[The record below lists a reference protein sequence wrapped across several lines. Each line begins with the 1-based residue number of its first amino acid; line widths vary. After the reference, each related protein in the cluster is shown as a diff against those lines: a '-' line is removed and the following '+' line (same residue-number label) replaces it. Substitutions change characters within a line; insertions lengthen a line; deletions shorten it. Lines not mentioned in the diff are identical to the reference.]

1 MGQCFFWRGVV
12 NYKFMVVWI
21 RKTKSCNLGSRDVRL
36 YFRSSPMLSEIS
48 KVLREPEGSPVLE
61 NVVLE
66 GSPGNLLSPWGTF
79 LEI

>member
-1 MGQCFFWRGVV
+1 MGQCFFWRGEL
-12 NYKFMVVWI
+12 
-21 RKTKSCNLGSRDVRL
+21 TTNLWLFGSGKQNRVGSRDVRL
-36 YFRSSPMLSEIS
+36 YFRSSPMLSEVS